1 MRVPQIVQDKVRL
14 LEKKEM
20 MRNIFLTVKIF
31 LRDALGSDLDSA
43 IEDIIDAQKLV
54 KSMHDLK
61 SISTSLM
68 IIQEIERQESS
79 KRRSKW
85 CEAYSMG
92 LVVT

>member
-79 KRRSKW
+79 KRRSK
-85 CEAYSMG
+85 
-92 LVVT
+92 

>member
-1 MRVPQIVQDKVRL
+1 
-14 LEKKEM
+14 M

-79 KRRSKW
+79 KRRSK
-85 CEAYSMG
+85 
-92 LVVT
+92 